1 MTLTAAVWVLPA
13 ILVQPITPLT
23 TSNFRGN
30 VPTCL
35 PSCMDIFPCGF
46 VLTILVSLSV
56 IWGAV
61 LPSVYYT
68 WMYYR
73 GRRLKVA
80 VTHLGR
86 LAVHLST
93 GAVIEQP
100 IAVPDNQTQERRAL
114 LTLFLLYISV
124 LITSLPIYIIILTRR
139 ANRCAFFSIP
149 IYVQFAF
156 SGVFLLS
163 TFLDPL
169 VLMRNQDFRQAMK
182 KLFRCK
188 SKTVVNPIPQTN
200 TLSTSDKLTPE
211 RTSENQLNNGY
222 TTTA

>member
-1 MTLTAAVWVLPA
+1 
-13 ILVQPITPLT
+13 
-23 TSNFRGN
+23 
-30 VPTCL
+30 
-35 PSCMDIFPCGF
+35 MDIFPCGF

-100 IAVPDNQTQERRAL
+100 IAVPDNQTRERRAL
-114 LTLFLLYISV
+114 LTL
-124 LITSLPIYIIILTRR
+124 IYFCVDHQSSYLHH
-139 ANRCAFFSIP
+139 
-149 IYVQFAF
+149 
-156 SGVFLLS
+156 
-163 TFLDPL
+163 
-169 VLMRNQDFRQAMK
+169 
-182 KLFRCK
+182 
-188 SKTVVNPIPQTN
+188 N
-200 TLSTSDKLTPE
+200 TYK
-211 RTSENQLNNGY
+211 EN
-222 TTTA
+222 